1 MQFHLHKQMFPGI
14 VAFFLLLLSG
24 GMLQAQSQ
32 RLVSGVVTDADGQA
46 IVGAT
51 VRLQGT
57 GSGTV
62 TDLDGTFSLQ
72 VPEAEAVLVI
82 SYIGYRTEEIA
93 VGNRSS
99 LDIQLTE
106 DRTNLDEVVVIGYGT
121 TTRRDVTGSISSVTS
136 EEIERLPV
144 PGIESALQGRAAG
157 VVVIQDSGAPGGS
170 VSVRIRGLGSLGDN
184 EPLYVIDGVQT
195 KDGLNLLNP
204 NDIQSI
210 EILKDASAAAIY
222 GVRGAN
228 GVVLITTK
236 KGQYN
241 ARPTVSLSTYYGIQE
256 PTGLVE
262 ALNGSEWALLQ
273 REALTNGGMDL
284 NPDFDTDEEIA
295 AAGEGTDWLDE
306 VFRPAPMQS
315 YQLGVS
321 GGSAST
327 RYYFSGNYF
336 DQEGIVRNSFFERA
350 SLRANVETEVGDRLQ
365 MGTNLTLSRS
375 NRNFI
380 SSDDDADEVLQNA
393 LGTPPVIPVF
403 DEDGSY
409 AGPPEPQEFY
419 GRQQNAVG
427 QAERRDD
434 LSTNTRILGNFYA
447 AYEPIRGLVL
457 KSDFQF
463 DYINND
469 NDFFRV
475 DFNEGNRTGPGN
487 LLRRSINQT
496 NYYSWENTLTYT
508 AELGRN
514 HELTVLGGVTAQ
526 EFEIDFVS
534 AGRDQF
540 LSQVEENRYL
550 NGGTLNPSAGGG
562 ANDWSLFSYL
572 GRVNYSFLNRY
583 LLTASFRAD
592 GSSRFTEENR
602 WGYFPSFSA
611 GWRVSEESFLADS
624 PVFSDLKIR
633 GGWGQLGNQDI
644 GFYPTLTLYGLRGD
658 AFYGFGGGQ
667 EAASAGYAVVTRGN
681 PDIVWET
688 SNQSNIG
695 FDASL
700 FDYRLRF
707 TVDYYNRTT
716 EDILLRTPVPA
727 TGGVAPAPFV
737 NAATVTNDG
746 FEFLIGYQGGK
757 PEGFTYDVSV
767 NLTTINNEVTS
778 LGTDD
783 PEFGI
788 RSSGFTR
795 TEVGRQIGFFFGFEA
810 DGIFQSEEE
819 IAALDAIDGDPSTPY
834 QNAATAP
841 GDVRFVDTNGDG
853 VVNADDRT
861 AIGSPF
867 PDFTYGFNADL
878 GYGNFDLSI
887 FLQGVTGNDIYNQGR
902 SFFEPSSLVDRN
914 GYATLLDR
922 WTPTNTDTEMP
933 RLVAGDP
940 NNNSRFSSRFI
951 EDGSFLRLRNVQL
964 GYRLPAGVL
973 DRLGLASLRLYVS
986 AQNLFTITDYQGFDP
1001 EIGRR
1006 RGNDQSYGIDT
1017 SVYPQAR
1024 VFLFGLNLS
1033 L

>member
-1 MQFHLHKQMFPGI
+1 MSTRTLRGTD
-14 VAFFLLLLSG
+14 LLLLLLWWLPTS
-24 GMLQAQSQ
+24 AQTQ
-32 RLVSGVVTDADGQA
+32 RNV
-46 IVGAT
+46 
-51 VRLQGT
+51 
-57 GSGTV
+57 SGTV
-62 TDLDGTFSLQ
+62 TTAADGDPIVGVTVLLVGTSTGTVTNLDGTFSIE
-72 VPEAEAVLVI
+72 VPGPEARLAFT
-82 SYIGYRTEEIA
+82 YIGFRRQEVV
-93 VGNRSS
+93 VGNQTKLSVS
-99 LDIQLTE
+99 LAE

-121 TTRRDVTGSISSVTS
+121 TARRDVTGSISSVTS
-136 EEIERLPV
+136 DEIERLPV
-144 PGIESALQGRAAG
+144 PGVESALQGRAAG
-157 VVVIQDSGAPGGS
+157 VTVIQDNGAPGGS

-204 NDIQSI
+204 NDVESI

-241 ARPTVSLSTYYGIQE
+241 SPPSVSLSAYYGTQE
-256 PTGLVE
+256 PTNLVQ
-262 ALNGSEWALLQ
+262 ALNATEWASLQ
-273 REALTNGGMDL
+273 REALINGGMEL

-295 AAGEGTDWLDE
+295 AAGTGTDWLDE
-306 VFRPAPMQS
+306 VFRAAPMQN
-315 YQLGVS
+315 YQVGVS

-327 RYYFSGNYF
+327 RYYFSGNFF
-336 DQEGIVRNSFFERA
+336 DQEGIVRNSYFERM
-350 SLRANVETEVGDRLQ
+350 SLRANVESDVGERLRV
-365 MGTNLTLSRS
+365 GTNLTLTRS
-375 NRNFI
+375 ERNFI

-393 LGTPPVIPVF
+393 IATPPVIPVF
-403 DEDGSY
+403 DENGDY
-409 AGPPEPQEFY
+409 AGPPAPQEFY

-434 LSTNTRILGNFYA
+434 IQTNTRILGNIYA
-447 AYEPIRGLVL
+447 AYEPISGLTL
-457 KSDFQF
+457 KTDLQF

-469 NDFFRV
+469 NDFFQA

-487 LLRRSINQT
+487 LLRRRINQT

-508 AELGRN
+508 ASFGN
-514 HELTVLGGVTAQ
+514 HSLTVLGGVTAQ
-526 EFEIDFVS
+526 EFEIDFLS

-540 LSQVEENRYL
+540 LSQVEENRFL

-572 GRVNYSFLNRY
+572 GRINYTFRDRY

-592 GSSRFTEENR
+592 GSSRFTEANR

-611 GWRVSEESFLADS
+611 GWRVSEEAFLSDS
-624 PVFSDLKIR
+624 PVVSDLKIR

-658 AFYGFGGGQ
+658 AFYAFGGGQ
-667 EAASAGYAVVTRGN
+667 EAAAAGYAIVARGN

-695 FDASL
+695 FDASF
-700 FDYRLRF
+700 FDYRLRL

-727 TGGVAPAPFV
+727 TGGVAPAPFT
-737 NAATVTNDG
+737 NAATVANDG
-746 FEFLIGYQGGK
+746 FEFLIGYQGGAAD
-757 PEGFTYDVSV
+757 GFTYDLSL

-778 LGTDD
+778 LGSDD

-788 RSSGFTR
+788 QNSGFTR
-795 TEVGRQIGFFFGFEA
+795 TEVGRPIGYFFGFKA
-810 DGIFQSEEE
+810 DGLFQTQQE
-819 IAALDAIDGDPSTPY
+819 IDDLNELDGDPATPY
-834 QNAATAP
+834 QNVDTAP
-841 GDVRFVDTNGDG
+841 GDVRFVDVNGDG
-853 VVNADDRT
+853 VINENDRT
-861 AIGSPF
+861 AIGTPF
-867 PDFTYGFNADL
+867 PDFNYGFNANL
-878 GYGNFDLSI
+878 GYRNFDVSI
-887 FLQGVTGNDIYNQGR
+887 FFQGVAGNDVLNQGR
-902 SFFEPSSLVDRN
+902 EFFEPSSLTSRN
-914 GYATLLDR
+914 GYATLLNR
-922 WTPTNTDTEMP
+922 WTPTNTDTDMP

-940 NNNSRFSSRFI
+940 NNNNRRSSRFV
-951 EDGSFLRLRNVQL
+951 EDGSYLRLRNVQL
-964 GYRLPAGVL
+964 GYRLPAMVL
-973 DRLGLASLRLYVS
+973 DRIGLASLRFYVS
-986 AQNLFTITDYQGFDP
+986 AQNLFTITDYTGFDP

-1006 RGNDQSYGIDT
+1006 RGDDQSYGIDT

-1024 VFLFGLNLS
+1024 VFLFGLNLT

>member
-1 MQFHLHKQMFPGI
+1 MKNGTTRAWT
-14 VAFFLLLLSG
+14 VLLLFWLLMGASVMAQEQRTISG
-24 GMLQAQSQ
+24 E
-32 RLVSGVVTDADGQA
+32 VSDATGQA

-51 VRLQGT
+51 VLLQGT
-57 GSGTV
+57 ATGTV
-62 TDLDGTFSLQ
+62 TDLAGQYTLS
-72 VPEAEAVLVI
+72 VPAADAVLLF
-82 SYIGYRTEEIA
+82 SYLGYRTQEIPVDNQSVIDVA
-93 VGNRSS
+93 
-99 LDIQLTE
+99 LLE
-106 DRTNLDEVVVIGYGT
+106 DQNNLDEVVVIGYGT
-121 TTRRDVTGSISSVTS
+121 TARRDVTGSISSVTS

-144 PGIESALQGRAAG
+144 QSLEGAMQGRATG
-157 VVVIQDSGAPGGS
+157 VTVIQDSGAPGGS

-195 KDGLNLLNP
+195 KDGINLINP
-204 NDIQSI
+204 NDVQSI

-241 ARPTVSLSTYYGIQE
+241 SRPTLSFNTYYGTQA

-262 ALNGSEWALLQ
+262 ALTASEWALLQ
-273 REALTNGGMDL
+273 RESLLNGDMDL
-284 NPDFDTDEEIA
+284 NPDYDTDEEIA

-306 VFRPAPMQS
+306 IFRNAPIQN
-315 YQLGVS
+315 YQVGVA
-321 GGSAST
+321 GGSTTT
-327 RYYFSGNYF
+327 RYYFSANYF
-336 DQEGIVRNSFFERA
+336 GQQGIIRNSYFERG
-350 SLRANVETEVGDRLQ
+350 SLRANVETDVSDRLQ
-365 MGTNLTLSRS
+365 VGTNLTISRS
-375 NRNFI
+375 SRNFI

-403 DEDGSY
+403 DEAGNY
-409 AGPPEPQEFY
+409 AGPPEPQQYY

-434 LSTNTRILGNFYA
+434 VSTNTRILGNVYG
-447 AYEPIRGLVL
+447 AYDVIRGLTL

-469 NDFFRV
+469 NDFFQV

-487 LLRRSINQT
+487 LLRRNINQT
-496 NYYSWENTLTYT
+496 NYFSWENTLTYT
-508 AELGRN
+508 PNLGGQ
-514 HELTVLGGVTAQ
+514 HDLTLLGGVTAQ
-526 EFEIDFVS
+526 QFAIDFVS

-540 LSQVEENRYL
+540 LSQVEDNRYL

-572 GRVNYSFLNRY
+572 GRASYSFRDRY

-592 GSSRFTEENR
+592 GSSRFTKANR

-611 GWRVSEESFLADS
+611 GWRLSEEEFLAGS
-624 PVFSDLKIR
+624 AIFSDLKVR

-681 PDIVWET
+681 PEIVWET
-688 SNQSNIG
+688 SNQSNFG

-700 FDYRLRF
+700 FDYRLRL

-716 EDILLRTPVPA
+716 ADILLRTPVPT
-727 TGGVAPAPFV
+727 TGGIAPAPFV
-737 NAATVTNDG
+737 NAATVENDG

-757 PEGFTYDVSV
+757 AEGLTYDVSL
-767 NLTTINNEVTS
+767 NLTTINNVVTS
-778 LGTDD
+778 LGDQD
-783 PEFGI
+783 PDFGI
-788 RSSGFTR
+788 QSSGFTR
-795 TEVGRQIGFFFGFEA
+795 TEVGRQIGFFYGFEA
-810 DGIFQSEEE
+810 DGLFQSEEE
-819 IAALDAIDGDPSTPY
+819 IAALNAIDGDASTPY

-841 GDVRFVDTNGDG
+841 GDVRFSDTNGDG

-861 AIGSPF
+861 AIGNPI
-867 PDFTYGFNADL
+867 PNLTYGFNASL
-878 GYGNFDLSI
+878 GYGNIDFSL
-887 FLQGVTGNDIYNQGR
+887 FLQGVSGNDIYNQGR

-922 WTPTNTDTEMP
+922 WTPTNTDTGMP

-951 EDGSFLRLRNVQL
+951 EDGSYLRLRNVQL
-964 GYRLPAGVL
+964 GYRLPNTLL
-973 DRLGLASLRLYVS
+973 DRVGITSLRIYVS
-986 AQNLFTITDYQGFDP
+986 AQNLFTITGYQGFDP

-1006 RGNDQSYGIDT
+1006 RGSDQAYGIDT